1 MVSVQNLTMHFTGE
15 DLFTG
20 ISFLIREKD
29 RIGLVGKNGAGKTTL
44 LRLICGLELP
54 HKGDVIV
61 PEETS
66 IGYLPQEKEL
76 ISNKTVLEEALSAFE
91 EIQHIEQQI
100 EKVNHEL
107 SVRTDYESVSY
118 HDLIERLTLLNE
130 RLALLGI
137 NSMEGD
143 AEQILVGLGFE
154 HADMTRIM
162 SEFSNGWQMRVELA
176 KILLKRPSLLIL
188 DEPTNHLDIEAI
200 QWLEGYLQNY
210 YGSVLMVSHD
220 RAFLDNITK
229 RTIEISQGKIYDYK
243 GSYSE
248 YVDMREERIESQ
260 TAAYNN
266 QQREIKDI
274 ERFVERFRYKSTK
287 SKQVQSRVKLLE
299 KMDQIVVDDMDASSI
314 QFRFPKAPHSGKIT
328 LEIKNLSK
336 AYGQLKVLQDID
348 LLVVRNDRI
357 AFVGRNGEGKSTMAK
372 ILAGLLDYT
381 GDVRLGHQVNIGYY
395 AQNQHDMLD
404 SEKTVFETLDEV
416 AVGDVRTRLKAILG
430 SFLFGGDSTDK
441 KVKVLSGGEK
451 ARLSL
456 AKMLLFPSNLLI
468 LDEPTN
474 HLDMQ
479 SKDILKNALLRYDG
493 TLIIVSHDRDFLQGL
508 TNKVIEFKKPCIKEY
523 IGDIYDFLQAR
534 DIRKLEELETKN
546 NVSNSFTDKTE
557 MSVNKQNYERKKILD
572 KDLRKISK
580 EIEAI
585 ENEIEKSEEL
595 LVGFDKILANPSD
608 FPAVKIDEHW
618 LKNYASQ
625 KKHIT
630 KLMEDWELKQFEREE
645 LQKSNDGFQ

>member
-456 AKMLLFPSNLLI
+456 AKMLLFPSNQLI

-508 TNKVIEFKKPCIKEY
+508 TNKVIEFKKPRIKEY
-523 IGDIYDFLQAR
+523 VGDIYDFLQAR

-625 KKHIT
+625 KKHIS

>member
-557 MSVNKQNYERKKILD
+557 MSVNKQNYERKNILD
-572 KDLRKISK
+572 KDSRKISK

-625 KKHIT
+625 KKHIS

>member
-618 LKNYASQ
+618 LKNYAIQ
-625 KKHIT
+625 KKHIS

>member
-44 LRLICGLELP
+44 LRLICGLEQP
-54 HKGDVIV
+54 HKGDIIV

-76 ISNKTVLEEALSAFE
+76 SSNKTILDEALSAFE
-91 EIQHIEQQI
+91 EVKQIEHQI
-100 EKVNHEL
+100 EKVTHGI

-118 HDLIERLTLLNE
+118 HDLIDRLTLLNE
-130 RLALLGI
+130 RLALLGV

-154 HADMTRIM
+154 HNDMNRLM

-176 KILLKRPSLLIL
+176 KILLKRPALLIL

-200 QWLEGYLQNY
+200 QWLEGFLQNY
-210 YGSVLMVSHD
+210 YGSVFMVSHD

-266 QQREIKDI
+266 QQREIKEI

-328 LEIKNLSK
+328 LELKGLSK

-348 LLVVRNDRI
+348 LLVVRNERI
-357 AFVGRNGEGKSTMAK
+357 AFVGRNGEGKSTLAK
-372 ILAGLLDYT
+372 ILAGVLDFS
-381 GDVRLGHQVNIGYY
+381 GELRLGHQVKVGYY

-404 SEKTVFETLDEV
+404 LEKTVFETLDEV
-416 AVGDVRTRLKAILG
+416 AVGDIRTRLKAILG
-430 SFLFGGDSTDK
+430 SFLFGGDATDK

-479 SKDILKNALLRYDG
+479 SKDILKNALLKYDG

-508 TNKVIEFKKPCIKEY
+508 TNKVIEFKKPRIKEY
-523 IGDIYDFLQAR
+523 IGDIYDFIQAR
-534 DIRKLEELETKN
+534 DIVKLEDLEMK
-546 NVSNSFTDKTE
+546 VSNRNPGTE
-557 MSVNKQNYERKKILD
+557 KDEISVNKQNYERKKILD
-572 KDLRKISK
+572 RDLRKITK
-580 EIEAI
+580 EIETI
-585 ENEIEKSEEL
+585 EGEIEKLEGIL
-595 LVGFDKILANPSD
+595 TGYDKILANPSD
-608 FPAVKIDEHW
+608 YPQIKIDENW
-618 LKNYASQ
+618 LITYANQ
-625 KKHIT
+625 KKQLT
-630 KLMEDWELKQFEREE
+630 QLMENWESKLLGRELIQNSSGE
-645 LQKSNDGFQ
+645 VQ

>member
-625 KKHIT
+625 KKHIS